1 MSNLEPV
8 IQQDFLDI
16 LFQDKNKLYGA
27 YELRKKY
34 SKRLFIALIAVCGVL
49 ALTFSTVL
57 FYEKMM
63 SVFRKNR
70 KEDIKVV
77 TLENIKTPEEK
88 KIIEP
93 PKPPKPKE
101 LKFKSVKYTPPVVT
115 PDEEVVEPPPT
126 TTEIDKSRIS
136 DRYQEGIE
144 DDGTIV
150 PPDDGVGDG
159 PGETEEEPILE
170 RVDQIAEFPGGA
182 KAWLRYVEREIHK
195 YIDELTDAG
204 FSGTVKVQF
213 IVDKQGRVSDVKA
226 LTNPGTKLA
235 EIAVEAIKR
244 GPNWVPAMNNGKSVT
259 SYRTQPVT
267 FKLEEE

>member
-1 MSNLEPV
+1 MSNLKPV

-27 YELRKKY
+27 YELRRKY
-34 SKRLFIALIAVCGVL
+34 FKRLFIALIVVCSVL
-49 ALTFSTVL
+49 ALTFSSVL
-57 FYEKMM
+57 TYEKMM
-63 SVFRKNR
+63 AVFRKNK
-70 KEDIKVV
+70 KEEVKAV
-77 TLENIKTPEEK
+77 TLKNIKPPEE

-93 PKPPKPKE
+93 PKPPPKPKD
-101 LKFKSVKYTPPVVT
+101 LKIKTVKATQFTAVDDNEAEEKYTIT
-115 PDEEVVEPPPT
+115 DLKGAQINT
-126 TTEIDKSRIS
+126 FS
-136 DRYQEGIE
+136 QEGVE
-144 DDGTIV
+144 DDGTIK
-150 PPDDGVGDG
+150 PSDDGVGDG
-159 PGETEEEPILE
+159 PDQTEEEPILE
-170 RVDQIAEFPGGA
+170 KVDQIAEFPGGA

-226 LTNPGTKLA
+226 MTNPGTKLA